1 MSRIVKC
8 DRCGVIFPKDSDNS
22 GYIKMGW
29 RSIRGADLYIDPN
42 PYEDFDFCES
52 CMEEIRACVERV
64 PKIEPKKAEPE
75 KKPAPVNKLSNDD
88 IGKIRALRKAGRT
101 VAWIAD
107 DMGLSEPTVR
117 KYIKMAEAEA

>member
-8 DRCGVIFPKDSDNS
+8 DRCGITFPADSDNS

-75 KKPAPVNKLSNDD
+75 KKPASPANKVTAVDV
-88 IGKIRALRKAGRT
+88 GKIKALHKAGRS
-101 VAWIAD
+101 VAWIAE
-107 DMGLSEPTVR
+107 DMGLSDPTVR
-117 KYIKMAEAEA
+117 KYIKMAEA